1 MGSRISGL
9 KRVDRALTRLALVVE
24 PHHRKRLLQVAGTAI
39 VRYIHT
45 CFAREAA
52 PEWPAESDRPGQTR
66 VVRQAAGRSWVP
78 LAAATVARRRK
89 GKYKRGRVRILRD
102 TGNLYRSVNAFTTW
116 DYVEV
121 GTREPYGRRHQFGG
135 RHLPARPFVGWEPA
149 GAQRFVGYVY
159 DRIRRAV

>member
-24 PHHRKRLLQVAGTAI
+24 PHHRKRLLQAAGTAI

-66 VVRQAAGRSWVP
+66 VVRQAAGKPWVP
-78 LAAATVARRRK
+78 LSPVTIEARRK
-89 GKYKRGRVRILRD
+89 GKRKGGRIRILRD
-102 TGNLYRSVNAFTTW
+102 TGMLYRSVSAFATW

-121 GTREPYGRRHQFGG
+121 GARERYGRKHQFGG
-135 RHLPARPFVGWEPA
+135 RRLPARPFVGWEPA